1 MFGRLRTRDRVVLQ
15 VLATLIAIPFAY
27 PIIVIVATSFEGQG
41 AIENYTAVLT
51 RTPFLRFLANSAIIA
66 GGTIVITFVCTMLAA
81 YAFSKLRFPG
91 RQMLFVV
98 VLGGLVLP
106 AIALI
111 VPIFTIML
119 GLGLMNTHIAVILPL
134 AAITIP
140 FTVLLAKNFLDGV
153 PDEILEA
160 AKIDGANT
168 LGTLFWI
175 VLPLARPIIAV
186 VLVWTFLQSWN
197 EFFLP
202 LLLLQ
207 SSDMQ
212 AVTQVPLYFTSEYGS
227 DTPKIF
233 ASLVLISLPV
243 TIAYLSLQKLFER
256 GLTAGAV
263 K

>member
-1 MFGRLRTRDRVVLQ
+1 MFGRLRRRERVVLQ

-27 PIIVIVATSFEGQG
+27 PLVAIVLTSFEGQG
-41 AIENYTAVLT
+41 AIENYTAVIT
-51 RTPFLRFLANSAIIA
+51 RTPFLRFLLNSAIIA
-66 GGTIVITFVCTMLAA
+66 AGAIAITFVSTMLAA
-81 YAFSKLRFPG
+81 YAFSKMRFPG
-91 RQMLFVV
+91 RRQLFIV

-111 VPIFTIML
+111 VPIFSIVL
-119 GLGLMNTHIAVILPL
+119 GLGIMNTYIAVILPL

-140 FTVLLAKNFLDGV
+140 FTLLLTKNFLDGV

-160 AKIDGANT
+160 ARIDGANSLVT
-168 LGTLFWI
+168 LIW
-175 VLPLARPIIAV
+175 VVMPLARPIIAV

-207 SSDMQ
+207 STDMQ

-243 TIAYLSLQKLFER
+243 TIAYLSLQRLFER

>member
-1 MFGRLRTRDRVVLQ
+1 MFGRLRVRERVILQ
-15 VLATLIAIPFAY
+15 VLATIIVIPFAY
-27 PIIVIVATSFEGQG
+27 PLIAILATSFEGQG
-41 AIENYTAVLT
+41 AWENYHAVIAQ
-51 RTPFLRFLANSAIIA
+51 TPFLRFMLNSVIIA
-66 GGTIVITFVCTMLAA
+66 AGTIALTFVCTMLAA
-81 YAFSKLRFPG
+81 YAFAKMRFAW
-91 RQMLFVV
+91 RNQIFIVM
-98 VLGGLVLP
+98 LGGLVLP
-106 AIALI
+106 AISLI

-119 GLGLMNTHIAVILPL
+119 NLGMMNTYVAVILPL

-140 FTVLLAKNFLDGV
+140 FTVLLTKNFLEGV

-160 AKIDGANT
+160 AKIDGANSLVT
-168 LGTLFWI
+168 LIW
-175 VLPLARPIIAV
+175 VVMPLAKPIIAV

-207 SSDMQ
+207 NTDMQ
-212 AVTQVPLYFTSEYGS
+212 AITQVPLYFTSEYGS

-243 TIAYLSLQKLFER
+243 TIAYLSLQRLFER

>member
-1 MFGRLRTRDRVVLQ
+1 MFGRTRLRERIIIQ
-15 VLATLIAIPFAY
+15 VLATVIAIPFAF
-27 PIIVIVATSFEGQG
+27 PLVAIVAKSFEGQG
-41 AIENYTAVLT
+41 PAANYLAVLT
-51 RTPFLRFLANSAIIA
+51 KTPFLRFMLNSLIIS
-66 GGTIVITFVCTMLAA
+66 GGTVALVFVCTMLAA
-81 YAFSKLRFPG
+81 FAFSKLRFRG
-91 RQMLFVV
+91 RDTLFVV

-111 VPIFTIML
+111 VPIFTIVLRL
-119 GLGLMNTHIAVILPL
+119 GLLNTYVAVILPL

-140 FTVLLAKNFLDGV
+140 FTVLVTRNFLDGV

-160 AKIDGANT
+160 AKIDGASSFTT
-168 LGTLFWI
+168 LLRV
-175 VLPLARPIIAV
+175 VLPLAKPIIAV

-207 SSDMQ
+207 STEMQ
-212 AVTQVPLYFTSEYGS
+212 AITQVPLYFTSEYGS

-233 ASLVLISLPV
+233 ASLVLLSLPV
-243 TIAYLSLQKLFER
+243 VVAYLSMQRFFER

>member
-1 MFGRLRTRDRVVLQ
+1 MFGRLKKRERLVLQ
-15 VLATLIAIPFAY
+15 ILATLIAIPFAY
-27 PIIVIVATSFEGQG
+27 PLITIVATSFEGQG
-41 AIENYTAVLT
+41 PVENYMAVLT
-51 RTPFLRFLANSAIIA
+51 RTPFLRFLLNSVIIA
-66 GGTIVITFVCTMLAA
+66 GGTIILVFVCTMLAA

-91 RQMLFVV
+91 RQMLFMI

-111 VPIFTIML
+111 VPIFTIVL
-119 GLGLMNTHIAVILPL
+119 RLGLMNTHVAVILPL

-140 FTVLLAKNFLDGV
+140 FTVLLTRNYLDGV

-160 AKIDGANT
+160 ARIDGANT
-168 LGTLFWI
+168 FVTLVW
-175 VLPLARPIIAV
+175 VVMPLAKPIIAV

-207 SSDMQ
+207 STDMQ

-243 TIAYLSLQKLFER
+243 TIAYLSLQRLFER